1 MFVASK
7 RLLRKGEIAFTLMS
21 DLHLGAP
28 NVNYDSIHSDL
39 EGARANGDRILL
51 NGDIFDAILPT
62 DKKRFRMEAIDE
74 KLRGHSDIL
83 NRLVEQA
90 FQELSP
96 YADLIDL
103 IAIGNHEESVE
114 KYHSFDPVQALVY
127 RLNQIPGADVRY
139 GGISGFFDYRITE
152 PRNTEAARGRNNHG
166 GDRWRYLIFYHHGSG
181 GSAPVTKGIIS
192 FNRMETWVEADLLWV
207 GHGHNK
213 ILDATTVRVTVSN
226 NGNLIFRPCRAV
238 MTGGYLWNHEPDT
251 SEDYMAGGTKRVSYA
266 ESKNLPPQESGGA
279 RVIVPLLE
287 NAQIGRVRV
296 VM

>member
-1 MFVASK
+1 MFVAQK
-7 RLLRKGEIAFTLMS
+7 RLMRKGEITFTLMS

-28 NVNYDSIHSDL
+28 NVDTDRIRADL
-39 EGARANGDRILL
+39 TEARENEDRILL
-51 NGDIFDAILPT
+51 DGDIFDAILPT
-62 DKKRFRMEAIDE
+62 DKKRFRMEALA
-74 KLRGHSDIL
+74 KTLQGRSDIL
-83 NRLVEQA
+83 NRLVEMA
-90 FQELSP
+90 FKELSP

-152 PRNTEAARGRNNHG
+152 PRDTKAARERKNHG
-166 GDRWRYLIFYHHGSG
+166 GNRWRYLIFYHHGSG
-181 GSAPVTKGIIS
+181 GSSPVTKGIIQ

-207 GHGHNK
+207 GHGHNR
-213 ILDATTVRVTVSN
+213 ILDATTVRVSVSN
-226 NGNLIFRPCRAV
+226 NGNIVFRPCRAV

-251 SEDYMAGGTKRVSYA
+251 SEAYMAGGTKRVSYA

-279 RVIVPLLE
+279 RVIVELLDR
-287 NAQIGRVRV
+287 AKLGKVRI